1 MNDASPFLELEPGA
15 RRVSVRFDGRD
26 FALSEGANLAAALLA
41 AGVHVFRETPVSGS
55 PRAPFCMMG
64 ACYDCLVRIDGV
76 TRQACMT
83 RVTDGL
89 VVERAPGREPR
100 DG

>member
-1 MNDASPFLELEPGA
+1 MNDASPFLELEPAAA
-15 RRVSVRFDGRD
+15 RVTVRFDGTD
-26 FALSEGANLAAALLA
+26 FALPEGTNLAAALLA
-41 AGVHVFRETPVSGS
+41 AGVRLFRETPVSGA

-83 RVTDGL
+83 QVAAGL
-89 VVERAPGREPR
+89 VVARAPGKEPR